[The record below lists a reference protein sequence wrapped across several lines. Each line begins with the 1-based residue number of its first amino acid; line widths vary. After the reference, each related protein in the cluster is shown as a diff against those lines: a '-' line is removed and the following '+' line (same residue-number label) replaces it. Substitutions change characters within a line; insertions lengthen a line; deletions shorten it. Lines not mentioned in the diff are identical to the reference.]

1 MGIDFVALRGPVFR
15 EMPKR
20 PEPDKTDRK
29 VTRSVAFPSDVYE
42 AANTAAKADDRS
54 LNSYV
59 VRAVKAQ
66 LERDE
71 EGRKKG
77 R

>member
-1 MGIDFVALRGPVFR
+1 
-15 EMPKR
+15 MPKR
-20 PEPDKTDRK
+20 PESDKSEHK
-29 VTRSVAFPSDVYE
+29 VTRSIAFPGDVYE
-42 AANTAAKADDRS
+42 AANAAAVADDRS

-66 LERDE
+66 LERE
-71 EGRKKG
+71 QEARKKA